1 MNSRLVSVIIPPFDA
16 EKCGWEM
23 LNSVL
28 GQTHQ
33 PAEVIVV
40 GGGSSDATGSV
51 VKEFAKTDARLQVV
65 RQYHG
70 EAGAAGSKG
79 IGMARGEYIA
89 PSAAG
94 AFSRS

>member
-16 EKCGWEM
+16 EKYIWAM

-28 GQTHQ
+28 SQTHQ

-51 VKEFAKTDARLQVV
+51 VTEFAKTNARLQVV
-65 RQYHG
+65 KQYHG
-70 EAGAAGSKG
+70 KAGDARNKG
-79 IGMARGEYIA
+79 IRRARGEYIA
-89 PSAAG
+89 SSVAG